1 MTTVPA
7 LMVPAT
13 SPARDALTRMND
25 DALGLVVVA
34 DSDGAAVGTITD
46 GDIRRAVLAG
56 ATLATSVAE
65 IMGDDPAM
73 VAPGAP
79 DDEVRRLLERR
90 HLRAAAVVDGGRLVG
105 LRHLAEVGARPAAV
119 TAVILAGGRGQRLRP
134 LTDKVPKPLLTVGR
148 TTIIERLL
156 EGLRVAGVTD
166 VCLAVNYKA
175 EVFEKRLGD
184 GEGHGVHLRYL
195 REHKELN
202 TAGPLSL
209 LPEPPKGPVLVMNAD
224 QVTAVHFARLVDFHR
239 QQGAAITVGTFDH
252 TVQIPYGVLRLDGA
266 SVAGID
272 EKPLLRRPCNAGIYV
287 LEPDVVPL
295 VPPDTFYGM
304 PDLVEAVLA
313 EGRPVA
319 AFPILE
325 KFIDIGTLEELEAA
339 LVLFA
344 TGEEV

>member
-1 MTTVPA
+1 M
-7 LMVPAT
+7 
-13 SPARDALTRMND
+13 
-25 DALGLVVVA
+25 
-34 DSDGAAVGTITD
+34 
-46 GDIRRAVLAG
+46 
-56 ATLATSVAE
+56 
-65 IMGDDPAM
+65 
-73 VAPGAP
+73 
-79 DDEVRRLLERR
+79 
-90 HLRAAAVVDGGRLVG
+90 
-105 LRHLAEVGARPAAV
+105 
-119 TAVILAGGRGQRLRP
+119 
-134 LTDKVPKPLLTVGR
+134 
-148 TTIIERLL
+148 
-156 EGLRVAGVTD
+156 TD

-184 GEGHGVHLRYL
+184 GEAHGVHLRYL

-209 LPEPPKGPVLVMNAD
+209 LPEPPNGPVLVMNAD

-239 QQGAAITVGTFDH
+239 QQGAAITMGTFDH
-252 TVQIPYGVLRLDGA
+252 AVQIPYGVLRLDGG

-272 EKPLLRRPCNAGIYV
+272 EKPVLRRPCNAGIYV

-304 PDLVEAVLA
+304 PDLVEAVLT

>member
-1 MTTVPA
+1 
-7 LMVPAT
+7 MVPGT
-13 SPARDALTRMND
+13 GPARDALAQMND
-25 DALGLVVVA
+25 DGLGLAVVGGG
-34 DSDGAAVGTITD
+34 DGTPVGTITD

-65 IMGDDPAM
+65 IMGNDPTM
-73 VAPGAP
+73 VGPGAP
-79 DDEVRRLLERR
+79 DDEVRELLERH
-90 HLRAAAVVDGGRLVG
+90 HLRAAAVVDGGRVVG
-105 LRHLAEVGARPAAV
+105 LRHLAEVGGVRAPV

-134 LTDKVPKPLLTVGR
+134 LTDRVPKPLLTVGR

-156 EGLRVAGVTD
+156 EGLRVAGVTE
-166 VCLAVNYKA
+166 VWLAVNYKA
-175 EVFEKRLGD
+175 EVFEQRLGA

-209 LPEPPKGPVLVMNAD
+209 LPEQPSGPVLVMNAD

-252 TVQIPYGVLRLDGA
+252 AVQIPYGVLRLDGG
-266 SVAGID
+266 SVVGID
-272 EKPLLRRPCNAGIYV
+272 EKPVLRQPCNAGIYV
-287 LEPDVVPL
+287 LEPDVVAL
-295 VPPDTFYGM
+295 VPPDTFFGM
-304 PDLVEAVLA
+304 PALVEAVLA